1 MSKKGGKKGGKRG
14 AGLFALNK
22 KRQAGQQ
29 EGGTGGGDTDR
40 EGFRSAD
47 TDYLGRSVGAEATEA
62 EAAGR
67 EEAGRQGRKAE
78 EEPGFQLRRRRDA
91 DAAAKE
97 TSAQ

>member
-1 MSKKGGKKGGKRG
+1 MAKKGGKKGGKRG

-47 TDYLGRSVGAEATEA
+47 TDYLGCSVGTEATGA
-62 EAAGR
+62 EGAAR
-67 EEAGRQGRKAE
+67 ERGSR
-78 EEPGFQLRRRRDA
+78 
-91 DAAAKE
+91 AAR
-97 TSAQ
+97 T